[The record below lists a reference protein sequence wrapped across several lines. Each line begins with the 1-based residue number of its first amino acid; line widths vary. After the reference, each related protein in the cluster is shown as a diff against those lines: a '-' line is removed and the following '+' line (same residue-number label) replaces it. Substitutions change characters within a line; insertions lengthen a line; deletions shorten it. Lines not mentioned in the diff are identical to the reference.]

1 MLLYNQA
8 NVSAKVNVSLLTTGD
23 KRKTTL
29 KLKKILKQNIID
41 LTNTAPTG
49 SGLVYCTLLEECGD
63 M

>member
-1 MLLYNQA
+1 MLLYNQS

-23 KRKTTL
+23 ERKITL

-41 LTNTAPTG
+41 LNTAPTG
-49 SGLVYCTLLEECGD
+49 SGLVYCTLLEVCGD

>member
-23 KRKTTL
+23 KRKITL
-29 KLKKILKQNIID
+29 KLKKLKQNIID

-49 SGLVYCTLLEECGD
+49 SGLVYCTLLEVCGD